1 MYGIMNLLNIAENNR
16 NKSVSKSQ
24 FPQKIVRLNRY
35 IFMNNVL
42 NSPTRLN
49 VMGVVNVHNDDRID
63 KI

>member
-1 MYGIMNLLNIAENNR
+1 VYGIMNLLNIAENNR

-35 IFMNNVL
+35 IFMNT
-42 NSPTRLN
+42 NSNNITRLN
-49 VMGVVNVHNDDRID
+49 VMGIVNVHNDDRID